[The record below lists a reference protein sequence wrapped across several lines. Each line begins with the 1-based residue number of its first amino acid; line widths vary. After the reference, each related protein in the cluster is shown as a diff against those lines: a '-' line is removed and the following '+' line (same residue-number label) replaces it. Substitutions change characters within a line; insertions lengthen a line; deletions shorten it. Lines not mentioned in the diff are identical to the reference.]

1 VPKKG
6 KFTKS
11 EIETTI
17 RVMMESE
24 MVKHWVTSEAKFLEV
39 DLSTPQGQEF
49 YVREAR
55 LAAERLIK

>member
-1 VPKKG
+1 MPGKG
-6 KFTKS
+6 KFTKG

-17 RVMMESE
+17 RVLMDSQI
-24 MVKHWVTSEAKFLEV
+24 VKHWVISEAKFLEV

-49 YVREAR
+49 YRREAR